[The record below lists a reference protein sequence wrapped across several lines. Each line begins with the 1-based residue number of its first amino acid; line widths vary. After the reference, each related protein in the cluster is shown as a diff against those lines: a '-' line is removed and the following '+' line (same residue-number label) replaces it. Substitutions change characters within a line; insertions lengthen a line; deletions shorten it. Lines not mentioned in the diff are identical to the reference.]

1 MSKLQVI
8 ISCMFLLILALSH
21 SVNAEIIS
29 ENIELNYNNIL
40 VVDNYSP
47 KRKSGMIRI
56 KACAYCQAENL
67 KLDEHS
73 VLILKDQQVSMNN
86 LLHTRLKYPSKSVR
100 IQYNRLDNT
109 VSYIR
114 WQPNQDQKEGL
125 L

>member
-1 MSKLQVI
+1 MRNLHLTI
-8 ISCMFLLILALSH
+8 TCLFLLITTSAH
-21 SVNAEIIS
+21 SANAEIIS
-29 ENIELNYNNIL
+29 KNIELNYNNIL
-40 VVDNYSP
+40 VVDNYSS
-47 KRKSGMIRI
+47 KRKTGMIRI
-56 KACAYCQAENL
+56 KACPYCQAENL